1 MDKIRYRMK
10 LRTIV
15 IIAIV
20 GLILI
25 ELLNLS
31 FKKEPI
37 EQLLLSETA
46 EVLSA
51 SEAGISINQVSFV
64 GRDATLKGKVA
75 SLAEKERVEKL
86 VLDVWDVRVVD
97 NQLEVETA
105 ETPPP
110 AEKAMAAFKLAHAG
124 GASALNLDGV
134 VPGEAVRDELIQA
147 VRSAFPAHTINDRLT
162 IDTGADNPSWM
173 PALMSIIPAIGN
185 VESPILEVDG
195 DALNLSGSVAAIA
208 QRDAILE
215 NARGVLAGS
224 LNLNADLTVSEP
236 ALANEDASL
245 KALRERIE
253 QLLVVKRIQF
263 RINTAELVPLSR
275 QVLNDVAD
283 LLQEAPDVQVEV
295 QGHTDN
301 TGSNA
306 MNTTLSQARADAVRA
321 YLIGRG
327 ISAARLTAVGYGP
340 TRPVATNTT
349 LEGRIQNR
357 RVVFSLKG
365 GS

>member
-1 MDKIRYRMK
+1 MK
-10 LRTIV
+10 FRTIV

-31 FKKEPI
+31 IRREPI

-46 EVLSA
+46 EVLSDA
-51 SEAGISINQVSFV
+51 EAGISINQVSFI
-64 GRDATLKGKVA
+64 GRDATLKGSVG
-75 SLAEKERVEKL
+75 SLAEKERIEKL

-97 NQLEVETA
+97 NQLEVAVA

-110 AEKAMAAFKLAHAG
+110 PPPIEQAMAAFRLAHAG
-124 GASALNLDGV
+124 ASVLNIDGV
-134 VPGEAVRDELIQA
+134 VPNEDARNKLIQA
-147 VRSAFPAHTINDRLT
+147 VRNAFPEHTVNDRLT
-162 IDTGADNPSWM
+162 IDTGIESPSWM
-173 PALMSIIPAIGN
+173 QALLSIIPTVGL
-185 VESPILEVDG
+185 VELPVLEVEG

-215 NARGVLAGS
+215 DARGVLAGS
-224 LNLNADLTVSEP
+224 LGLNANLTVP
-236 ALANEDASL
+236 DTAVAGEDANL
-245 KALRERIE
+245 KALREQIQ
-253 QLLVVKRIQF
+253 QLLAVKRIQF

-283 LLQEAPDVQVEV
+283 VLKEAPDVQVEI

-306 MNTTLSQARADAVRA
+306 MNRALSQARADAVQA
-321 YLIGRG
+321 YLVGRG
-327 ISAARLTAVGYGP
+327 IPAARLTAVGYGP